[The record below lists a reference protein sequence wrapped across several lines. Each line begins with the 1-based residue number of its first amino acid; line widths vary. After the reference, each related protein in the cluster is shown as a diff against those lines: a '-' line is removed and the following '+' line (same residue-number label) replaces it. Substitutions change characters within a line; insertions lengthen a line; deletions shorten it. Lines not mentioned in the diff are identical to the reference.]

1 MKIKV
6 DVNRLPKP
14 YLEPTR
20 SVRVGEIVPKSHVNV
35 YLDAMPTEQKDVA
48 RKRGQENRQKNLNL
62 YTEEQVE
69 TIIRMFNARC
79 SDAEIANKLGRGR
92 EAIHAKIQSMIK
104 KGVIQKTDRRRSYIH
119 HKPESEIV
127 RRNAYT
133 KAQDNVI
140 VSMRMHN
147 KSFEEIGDN
156 LGRSKDSVRKRY
168 YRIIGRC

>member
-1 MKIKV
+1 MRILVNV
-6 DVNRLPKP
+6 DRLPKP
-14 YLEPTR
+14 HLEPTKP
-20 SVRVGEIVPKSHVNV
+20 VRVGEIVPKSHVNV
-35 YLDAMPTEQKDVA
+35 YLDAMPTEKREAA

-62 YTEEQVE
+62 YTEEDME
-69 TIIRMFNARC
+69 TIIRMYHARC
-79 SDAEIANKLGRGR
+79 SDAEIAQKLERSR
-92 EAIHAKIQSMIK
+92 EAINSKIKSMIQ
-104 KGVIQKTDRRRSYIH
+104 KGIIDKADRRRSYIH

-147 KSFEEIGDN
+147 KTFEEIGDN

>member
-6 DVNRLPKP
+6 NVDRLPRP

-20 SVRVGEIVPKSHVNV
+20 SVRVGEIVQKSHINV
-35 YLDAMPTEQKDVA
+35 YLDAMPTEQKDAA

-69 TIIRMFNARC
+69 TIIRMYKARC
-79 SDAEIANKLGRGR
+79 SNEEIAQKLGRGR
-92 EAIHAKIQSMIK
+92 RAIHAKIQSMIQ
-104 KGVIQKTDRRRSYIH
+104 KGVLQKQDLRRSYIN

-147 KSFEEIGDN
+147 KTFEEIGDN

>member
-6 DVNRLPKP
+6 NVDRLPKP

-20 SVRVGEIVPKSHVNV
+20 SAKVGEVVPKANINV
-35 YLDAMPTEQKDVA
+35 YLDAMSSAQKDKA
-48 RKRGQENRQKNLNL
+48 RKKAQESRLKTLNL
-62 YTEEQVE
+62 YTEEEME
-69 TIIRMFNARC
+69 TIIRMYKARC
-79 SDAEIANKLGRGR
+79 SNQEIAQKLGRGR
-92 EAIHAKIQSMIK
+92 HAVHAKIQSMIQ
-104 KGVIQKTDRRRSYIH
+104 KGVLQKQDHRRSYIH

-140 VSMRMHN
+140 VSMRMHG